1 MKVGKQA
8 EKKELTKKQR
18 VNRERFKKAMICF
31 IIAILFFI
39 ALLVFQTSVLKQ
51 ESKTKIYRANSEL
64 LDNTEITA
72 DNFENFFHE
81 SYLVTDQVEE
91 GAITSPEQ
99 AYGMFLNRDLVPN
112 EVLTANK
119 IDENLTN
126 ILDHMDK
133 PIKLSF
139 EASSVVNAVAG
150 EIRKGDLVNIY
161 CVYSEQATEDGLTDY
176 VIEEIGKNVYIQG
189 AYDGSATE
197 IDNMTSERTDS
208 GVENKKDSTST
219 TVFTICVP
227 EEYENDFIMAGLKGN
242 YILTKVLYPGDK
254 VIFGTDVTYKE
265 TLRTGEASDGSTGGS
280 DSSSEEPADVELATM
295 DLVSDTIQS
304 DNNGEYIKVVD
315 ANGVSADI
323 RIGSDKIPEL
333 LSEILADGDKE
344 SLVEMYDSGDV
355 VTYFGSI
362 KQSLIEYNVKITG
375 VKGNS
380 TVEDSEKADESDESD
395 SNSSD
400 EANSSDETASDESTN
415 ESTNGNTLNKNSD
428 RFRFVQYQKDA
439 NGDLIGILTD
449 SDKDENGEYPYIVS
463 VNFSDEKYR
472 ANVDGYDALKEAGFE
487 DATAVQEYLS
497 KVADAY
503 KADDTFVFEY

>member
-31 IIAILFFI
+31 IVAILFFI

-91 GAITSPEQ
+91 GAVTSPEQ
-99 AYGMFLNRDLVPN
+99 AYGMFLNRNLVTN
-112 EVLTANK
+112 EVLTVNK

-227 EEYENDFIMAGLKGN
+227 EEYENEFIMAGLKGK
-242 YILTKVLYPGDK
+242 YIVTKVLYPGDK
-254 VIFGTDVTYKE
+254 VIFGTDFTYKE
-265 TLRTGEASDGSTGGS
+265 TLRTGEAGSDESASSDG
-280 DSSSEEPADVELATM
+280 SSSEEPADVELATM
-295 DLVSDTIQS
+295 DLASDTIQP

-333 LSEILADGDKE
+333 LSEILADTDKE
-344 SLVEMYDSGDV
+344 NLVAMYDSGDV
-355 VTYFGSI
+355 VTYFEEV
-362 KQSLIEYNVKITG
+362 KKSLIEYNVKVTG

-380 TVEDSEKADESDESD
+380 TVENSEKTDESDESD
-395 SNSSD
+395 NNSSD
-400 EANSSDETASDESTN
+400 EANESDENAS
-415 ESTNGNTLNKNSD
+415 GNTLNKNSD

>member
-18 VNRERFKKAMICF
+18 VNRDRFKKAMICF
-31 IIAILFFI
+31 IVAILFFI

-91 GAITSPEQ
+91 GAVTSPEQ
-99 AYGMFLNRDLVPN
+99 AYGMFLNRDLVTN

-126 ILDHMDK
+126 ILDHMEK

-227 EEYENDFIMAGLKGN
+227 EEYENEFIMAGLKGN
-242 YILTKVLYPGDK
+242 YIVTKVLYPGDK

-265 TLRTGEASDGSTGGS
+265 TLRTGETGADGSTNSDGST
-280 DSSSEEPADVELATM
+280 SSGEAADVELATM
-295 DLVSDTIQS
+295 DLVSDKIQS
-304 DNNGEYIKVVD
+304 DANVEYIKVVD

-333 LSEILADGDKE
+333 LSEILPDEEKQSITEA
-344 SLVEMYDSGDV
+344 YDSGDV
-355 VTYFGSI
+355 SSYFDFVKGC
-362 KQSLIEYNVKITG
+362 LAEYNVKVTG
-375 VKGNS
+375 VKGSS
-380 TVEDSEKADESDESD
+380 TAEKSEEADETD

-400 EANSSDETASDESTN
+400 EANASDEN
-415 ESTNGNTLNKNSD
+415 ESGNTLNKNSD

-449 SDKDENGEYPYIVS
+449 TDKDENGEYPYIVS

-472 ANVDGYDALKEAGFE
+472 ANVDGYEALKEAGFE

>member
-31 IIAILFFI
+31 IVAILFFI

-91 GAITSPEQ
+91 GAVTSPEQ
-99 AYGMFLNRDLVPN
+99 AYGMFLNRDLVTN
-112 EVLTANK
+112 EVLTVNK

-227 EEYENDFIMAGLKGN
+227 EQYENEFIMAGLKGK
-242 YILTKVLYPGDK
+242 YIVTKVLYPGDK

-265 TLRTGEASDGSTGGS
+265 TLKTGEANSDGSDS
-280 DSSSEEPADVELATM
+280 SSSEEPADVELATM
-295 DLVSDTIQS
+295 DLASDTIKS
-304 DNNGEYIKVVD
+304 DNNGEYIKVAD

-344 SLVEMYDSGDV
+344 SLVEIYDSGDV
-355 VTYFGSI
+355 VTYFGAVR
-362 KQSLIEYNVKITG
+362 KYLIEYNVKVTG

-380 TVEDSEKADESDESD
+380 TVEDSEEADESDESD
-395 SNSSD
+395 SNLSD
-400 EANSSDETASDESTN
+400 ETTASDENASDEN
-415 ESTNGNTLNKNSD
+415 AGGNTLNKNSD

>member
-31 IIAILFFI
+31 IVAILFFI

-99 AYGMFLNRDLVPN
+99 AYGMFLNRDLVQN

-227 EEYENDFIMAGLKGN
+227 EQYENEFIMAGLKGK
-242 YILTKVLYPGDK
+242 YIVTKVLYPGDK

-265 TLRTGEASDGSTGGS
+265 TLKTGEANSDGSDSSDGS
-280 DSSSEEPADVELATM
+280 SSSEEPADVELATM
-295 DLVSDTIQS
+295 DLASDTIQS
-304 DNNGEYIKVVD
+304 DNNGEYIKVAD

-344 SLVEMYDSGDV
+344 SLVEIYDSGDV
-355 VTYFGSI
+355 VTYFGAVR
-362 KQSLIEYNVKITG
+362 KYLIEYNVKVTG

-380 TVEDSEKADESDESD
+380 TVEDSEEADESDESD
-395 SNSSD
+395 SNLSD
-400 EANSSDETASDESTN
+400 EANASDEN
-415 ESTNGNTLNKNSD
+415 AGGNTLNKNSD

-472 ANVDGYDALKEAGFE
+472 ANVDGYDELKEAGFE

>member
-31 IIAILFFI
+31 IVAILFFI

-227 EEYENDFIMAGLKGN
+227 EEYENEFIMAGLKGN
-242 YILTKVLYPGDK
+242 YIVTKVLYPGDK

-265 TLRTGEASDGSTGGS
+265 TLRTGEANSDGSDSSDGS
-280 DSSSEEPADVELATM
+280 SSSSSEEPADVELATM
-295 DLVSDTIQS
+295 DLASDTIQS
-304 DNNGEYIKVVD
+304 DNNGEYIKVAD

-344 SLVEMYDSGDV
+344 SLVEIYDSGDV
-355 VTYFGSI
+355 VTYFGAVR
-362 KQSLIEYNVKITG
+362 KYLIEYNVKVTG

-380 TVEDSEKADESDESD
+380 TVEDSEEADESDESD
-395 SNSSD
+395 SNLSD
-400 EANSSDETASDESTN
+400 EANASDEN
-415 ESTNGNTLNKNSD
+415 AGGNTLNKNSD

>member
-31 IIAILFFI
+31 IVAILFFI

-227 EEYENDFIMAGLKGN
+227 EQYENEFIMAGLKGK
-242 YILTKVLYPGDK
+242 YIVTKVLYPGDK

-265 TLRTGEASDGSTGGS
+265 TLKTGEANSDASANSDG
-280 DSSSEEPADVELATM
+280 SSSEEPADVELATM
-295 DLVSDTIQS
+295 DLASDTIQS
-304 DNNGEYIKVVD
+304 DNNGEYIKVAD

-344 SLVEMYDSGDV
+344 SLVEIYDSGDV
-355 VTYFGSI
+355 VTYFGAV
-362 KQSLIEYNVKITG
+362 KQSLIEYNVKVTG

-380 TVEDSEKADESDESD
+380 TVEDSEKADASDGND

-400 EANSSDETASDESTN
+400 EANASDETAD
-415 ESTNGNTLNKNSD
+415 GNTLNKNSD

-449 SDKDENGEYPYIVS
+449 TDKDENGEYPYIVS

-472 ANVDGYDALKEAGFE
+472 ANVDGYEALKEAGFE